1 MKYISIICANL
12 HILSL
17 WYAENTKKFGSIC
30 LTGITQGYTSPDEMG
45 RSTDIPQVS
54 STGSDNLWWYFSS

>member
-1 MKYISIICANL
+1 MKYIGIICANL

-17 WYAENTKKFGSIC
+17 YAENIKKFGSIC

-54 STGSDNLWWYFSS
+54 STGSDNVWYFSS